1 MYFVFLVKVA
11 MLQEKIQ
18 EKENN
23 LKDVSVKLQE
33 AKQSCILLEESA
45 SRNAGNICI
54 SLYLIFLSSFIFTHV
69 SFSDTSEITSEC
81 YTGPGGTW
89 GKTQGDGATQMGD
102 WGLCLL
108 IQLFWTYLKD

>member
-1 MYFVFLVKVA
+1 MYFVFIVKVA

-45 SRNAGNICI
+45 SRNAGNSCI
-54 SLYLIFLSSFIFTHV
+54 SLSLIFLQVIYFH
-69 SFSDTSEITSEC
+69 
-81 YTGPGGTW
+81 
-89 GKTQGDGATQMGD
+89 
-102 WGLCLL
+102 LCC
-108 IQLFWTYLKD
+108 F